1 MRLLVVEDNEDLASA
16 LCRGLREEG
25 FIVDHAAGGSDGL
38 HLAQSQDYD
47 LILLDIMLPEVS
59 GFQILESLRSEGDDV
74 PVVFLTARKDVEDR
88 VRGLRLGGDDYLAKP
103 FSFDE
108 LLARI
113 RAVLKRSS
121 GFPQGQLRWGKLE
134 MKAEAHLA
142 LWDDRPVDLTRKEF
156 QLLETFLLN
165 KGKVLTRTRLALNVY
180 DNAFECDSNVIDAH
194 VANLRKKLLA
204 ATGAAIIETVR
215 GVGFRLPECPS

>member
-25 FIVDHAAGGSDGL
+25 FIVDHAAGGADGL
-38 HLAQSQDYD
+38 LLAQSEDYD
-47 LILLDIMLPEVS
+47 LILLDISLPEVS
-59 GFQILESLRSEGDDV
+59 GFQILETLRSEHNDV

-103 FSFDE
+103 FSFEE

-113 RAVLKRSS
+113 RAVLRRSS
-121 GFPQGQLRWGKLE
+121 GFPQGRLLWGRLE
-134 MKAEAHLA
+134 MKPEAHLA
-142 LWDDRPVDLTRKEF
+142 LWDNQPVDLTHKEF

-194 VANLRKKLLA
+194 VSNLRKKLLK
-204 ATGAAIIETVR
+204 ATGAALIETVR
-215 GVGFRLPECPS
+215 GVGFRLPESPS